1 MKQHKSYR
9 PLWQLLILISN
20 QEKYIPL
27 TCDECFILLEY
38 DADQLAAGGD
48 MDRLRSAAMN
58 HLGLCSKKC
67 HAEINNRLDRLEVI
81 RP

>member
-1 MKQHKSYR
+1 MNHHNNSR
-9 PLWQLLILISN
+9 PLWQLLMLISN

-27 TCDECFILLEY
+27 TCDECFTLLEY

-48 MDRLRSAAMN
+48 MDRLRSATMH
-58 HLGLCSKKC
+58 HLALCSKC
-67 HAEINNRLDRLEVI
+67 HVEINNRLDRLEVI